1 MTVAKNGQ
9 KIFAAGR
16 FYGVANVTVPTP
28 TKFSI
33 PQDQSIT
40 FKRATKSLFGENQFA
55 ADISAA
61 SVEVTGKVTFATL
74 QPRVFSDLLFGDAGV
89 AGQIK
94 EINGEAGTVAAVSTY
109 IITVANHTTWTTDL
123 GVVNV
128 LTGTRYVRVAGGAE
142 VAGASYSVAAGVY
155 TFAAGDANA
164 NMKLSYLYTDSS
176 SGETIT
182 ITNQQMGDATAF
194 TAIMQF
200 NWSSEQSVL
209 TLNKCLA
216 SDTEISTK
224 LDDYAKPTFGFMSSC
239 DTNDVLGTFSFAEAS

>member
-16 FYGVANVTVPTP
+16 FFGIANVTIPTP
-28 TKFSI
+28 TRFAI

-74 QPRVFSDLLFGDAGV
+74 QPRVFSDLLFGDAGTT
-89 AGQIK
+89 GQVL
-94 EINGEAGTVAAVSTY
+94 EINGEAGTVPAVSVYT
-109 IITVANHTTWTTDL
+109 IQVANHTTWTTDL
-123 GVVNV
+123 GVTNV
-128 LTGTRYVRVAGGAE
+128 ATGKRYVRVAAAAE
-142 VAGASYSVAAGVY
+142 VAGASYSAAAGVY

-164 NMKLSYLYTDSS
+164 NMKISYLYTDSS

-194 TAIMQF
+194 TAVMQF

-239 DTNDVLGTFSFAEAS
+239 DTNDVLGSFSFAEAA